1 MKSYRTQ
8 SIRSIALMIPFAF
21 MIAACGGDAS
31 DSAAVKKDN
40 AADQGRVRFANPGPN
55 DDVRRDAEQ
64 NRLGRSIWEKL
75 NWKKSK
81 PANESRSREK
91 SLAAVTG
98 KTGISIPV
106 LCYHQTYAGSNTFGG
121 YNVQPRK
128 FEAQLK
134 YLKEQ
139 GYQSVSLR
147 DFEAAMNGNPPAD
160 FPKRPILLTFDDGL
174 TSNETTA
181 LPPMRK
187 YGFKG
192 VLFIYPT
199 IINSKRKNYMR
210 WPAVRRLAKSGVFE
224 IGSHTYWHAQ
234 LPAMSRADIR
244 VQLRKSREILESKL
258 GVSITALAYPF
269 GLYDRRVIEEARAA
283 GYNVAF
289 TINPGSNQPGDPPY
303 TLNRYMVTGLQS
315 MRNFRTYL
323 GLQSPRGIAA
333 DPPDGSMV
341 RTGQSFILSFPEK
354 ELKELRVYLRGKRI
368 AMRPLGNG
376 SWSGRL
382 RFRTRKNRR
391 YMNMVIRARD
401 SDGVNRYRR
410 MLFLDSNRFKTMKR

>member
-1 MKSYRTQ
+1 
-8 SIRSIALMIPFAF
+8 
-21 MIAACGGDAS
+21 
-31 DSAAVKKDN
+31 
-40 AADQGRVRFANPGPN
+40 
-55 DDVRRDAEQ
+55 
-64 NRLGRSIWEKL
+64 
-75 NWKKSK
+75 
-81 PANESRSREK
+81 
-91 SLAAVTG
+91 
-98 KTGISIPV
+98 
-106 LCYHQTYAGSNTFGG
+106 
-121 YNVQPRK
+121 
-128 FEAQLK
+128 
-134 YLKEQ
+134 
-139 GYQSVSLR
+139 
-147 DFEAAMNGNPPAD
+147 MNGNPPAD

-181 LPPMRK
+181 LPLMRK